1 MKFQVPAT
9 ISKIV
14 TMADKSLR
22 LQVDTQELTKADKA
36 KVFEL
41 HEEIGWFMF
50 SRAEF
55 KEEDVINLPE
65 ILHMIY
71 SSEIIS
77 SFISLPWYS
86 FCRWR
91 WQTACSPSH
100 VPARR
105 SSNRTSASS
114 FPSPKNITGRA
125 WISWT

>member
-65 ILHMIY
+65 IKPEFKGEL
-71 SSEIIS
+71 
-77 SFISLPWYS
+77 
-86 FCRWR
+86 
-91 WQTACSPSH
+91 SPSQKL
-100 VPARR
+100 R
-105 SSNRTSASS
+105 NRLWVYFTNTHSDIDN
-114 FPSPKNITGRA
+114 FD
-125 WISWT
+125 SWYKKEMDRIGKLYLSKVNN